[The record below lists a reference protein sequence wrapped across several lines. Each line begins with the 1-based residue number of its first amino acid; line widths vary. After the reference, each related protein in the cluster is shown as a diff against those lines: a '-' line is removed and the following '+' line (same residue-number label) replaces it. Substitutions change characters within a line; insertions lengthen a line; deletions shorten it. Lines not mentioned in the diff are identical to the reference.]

1 VFWKRERRGRFG
13 PGAAQ
18 TAHRAQVRVLWREF
32 LICSAKQTRQ
42 AYKRRMSA
50 LQDLSVRN
58 DIVVAKTYLKS
69 FEETGLRLNR
79 F

>member
-1 VFWKRERRGRFG
+1 
-13 PGAAQ
+13 
-18 TAHRAQVRVLWREF
+18 
-32 LICSAKQTRQ
+32 
-42 AYKRRMSA
+42 MSA